1 MSPLTFLPRYS
12 SQITEDD
19 NEDHSDGD
27 GDDRDLGVDG
37 VDVGIG
43 DDNDGEDDNDGD
55 GADGVDVGID
65 DINATGGSCQCWR
78 ARIFRPRPIIQFSV
92 AYYSDFVLTNH
103 RLSPEMTWSI
113 EVRNLG
119 SFISVTCVKWYRP
132 VLGIIRDSI
141 SNSIVIKGNVDWVW
155 TLSEKDQTKDY
166 FV

>member
-27 GDDRDLGVDG
+27 ADDRDLGVDG

-55 GADGVDVGID
+55 GVDVSID

-119 SFISVTCVKWYRP
+119 SFISVTCVKWCQP

-155 TLSEKDQTKDY
+155 TFSEKDQTKDY